1 MLVFDT
7 FTGVG
12 GFTQAYHRLGWETI
26 GFSEIEPN
34 PIAILK
40 YHYPNIKNYGDIT
53 KIDAHTLPDFEIL
66 IGGFPCFVK
75 GTLIKTDNGYKE
87 IQNIIE
93 GDKVLTH
100 NRRYRKVLNL
110 QINNNT
116 AELYKVVSDI
126 GTIEGT
132 AEHPIWT
139 VYEQEGGILS
149 EPQFV
154 NIKDLNLNHYV
165 LKVTENLTYAWS
177 KINEII
183 KYDKKCTTYNLE
195 VEEDNTYTAND
206 IIVHNCQAFSLAGQ
220 RKGFEDHR
228 GVLWEELARILYV
241 KKPKYFLFENVV
253 GLINHNEGKSIE
265 AILKGFCS
273 CGYVIDWE
281 VYNAMYYGVAQSRS
295 RIIMWGIREDL
306 FDKDNITGG
315 IYGCSRGLEEEIDK
329 QPGNQISL
337 FTERTKAEL
346 YGEIKRYIGEER
358 GQKVLSEREGYGE
371 IIGVEKQ
378 IGQKSVNVGFR
389 DGITE
394 NDKDVAICLQARDY
408 KGISKQQQMTCVEV
422 EVDYEQYD
430 VSGKGYKSQQD
441 RVYNVDGVMGTLAAH
456 RGDNKTLIDATGVA
470 SRGRGN
476 GWEQKL
482 EERNDEVS
490 NCLTGVAKDSYVAV
504 RMVRTDEAKQLRKE
518 NMKNGKDYTPFA
530 MKQLETRED
539 EIMNTL
545 TCASNKDNLVM
556 TTLTQATGNRAGSSR
571 EYMEHCRRVAQAS
584 EGKQIRR
591 LTPTECET
599 LMGWEPGHTAKGIFI
614 DKSGNEVV
622 KDISDSAR
630 YKACGNG
637 VVSTM
642 VYDICKVI
650 DEFDKNICNKGIDN
664 K

>member
-12 GFTQAYHRLGWETI
+12 GFTQAYHKLGWETI
-26 GFSEIEPN
+26 GFSEIEPI

-53 KIDAHTLPDFEIL
+53 KIDAHTLPNFDII
-66 IGGFPCFVK
+66 IGG
-75 GTLIKTDNGYKE
+75 I
-87 IQNIIE
+87 
-93 GDKVLTH
+93 
-100 NRRYRKVLNL
+100 
-110 QINNNT
+110 
-116 AELYKVVSDI
+116 S
-126 GTIEGT
+126 
-132 AEHPIWT
+132 
-139 VYEQEGGILS
+139 
-149 EPQFV
+149 
-154 NIKDLNLNHYV
+154 
-165 LKVTENLTYAWS
+165 
-177 KINEII
+177 
-183 KYDKKCTTYNLE
+183 
-195 VEEDNTYTAND
+195 
-206 IIVHNCQAFSLAGQ
+206 CQPWSLAGQ
-220 RKGFEDHR
+220 RKGFEDDR
-228 GVLWEELARILYV
+228 GMIWFDFFRIL
-241 KKPKYFLFENVV
+241 KIKQPKYFLIENVQ
-253 GLINHNEGKSIE
+253 GLISHNSGKSLE
-265 AILKGFCS
+265 AICIELCS

-346 YGEIKRYIGEER
+346 YGEIKRYIGR
-358 GQKVLSEREGYGE
+358 GCGQEILLEREGDGE

-441 RVYNVDGVMGTLAAH
+441 RVYNVEGVMGTLAAN
-456 RGDNKTLIDATGVA
+456 RGDNKTLIDA
-470 SRGRGN
+470 
-476 GWEQKL
+476 
-482 EERNDEVS
+482 
-490 NCLTGVAKDSYVAV
+490 TGVAKDSYVAV

-530 MKQLETRED
+530 MKQLEARED

-571 EYMEHCRRVAQAS
+571 EYMEHCKRVAEAS
-584 EGKQIRR
+584 GGKQIRR

-622 KDISDSAR
+622 RDISDSAR

-650 DEFDKNICNKGIDN
+650 DEFDKNICNKKGIDN